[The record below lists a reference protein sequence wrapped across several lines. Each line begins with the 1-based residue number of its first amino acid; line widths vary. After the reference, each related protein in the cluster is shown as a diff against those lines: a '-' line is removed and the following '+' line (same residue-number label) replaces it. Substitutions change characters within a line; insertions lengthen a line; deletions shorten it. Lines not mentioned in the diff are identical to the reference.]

1 MAHALNTEY
10 SNTIRDRFNT
20 DGISN
25 REMIIQIGIR
35 PQKRPTTFSVR
46 DLEPFL
52 PLKKKKLCLRKKKL
66 ADNLTAQ
73 HYTVR
78 IIKSGRQF
86 KYVKM
91 QGLKVIT
98 VVKDEK
104 RKIQHQSRVN
114 NLNNKQKIS
123 AVFLFKKQ
131 TFVSAASKKLTKLR
145 WEKKKKPNCF
155 V

>member
-10 SNTIRDRFNT
+10 NNTIRDRFNT

-35 PQKRPTTFSVR
+35 PQKRLTTFSVR

-52 PLKKKKLCLRKKKL
+52 PLKKNICLRKKKL

-98 VVKDEK
+98 VVKDEEEK
-104 RKIQHQSRVN
+104 HNNSR
-114 NLNNKQKIS
+114 
-123 AVFLFKKQ
+123 
-131 TFVSAASKKLTKLR
+131 
-145 WEKKKKPNCF
+145 E
-155 V
+155 